1 MCKNELF
8 LIKKKK
14 KRVLRSADYTL
25 LILYLLKPDIISI
38 ILNWVCKP
46 WNVVFGKELLLLFQ
60 LDENE
65 NVLRMDM
72 TAVLVETG
80 ILLKATKPT

>member
-8 LIKKKK
+8 LIKKK